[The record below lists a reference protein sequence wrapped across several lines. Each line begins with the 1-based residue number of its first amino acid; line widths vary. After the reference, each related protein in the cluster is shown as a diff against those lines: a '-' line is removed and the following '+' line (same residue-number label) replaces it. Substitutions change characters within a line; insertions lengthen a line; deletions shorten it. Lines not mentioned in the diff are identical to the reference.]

1 MTDTDK
7 KFHPYDKDSFEK
19 LTNKI
24 KKLVKEREK
33 IRKDKEIL
41 ERQAKLMFIHLVE
54 AGLERQS
61 KLIEDENE

>member
-1 MTDTDK
+1 MDYVIS
-7 KFHPYDKDSFEK
+7 PEVQE
-19 LTNKI
+19 LANKM